1 LTLTTIKTIYL
12 KEVVKM
18 KKGNKSLKILKNILK
33 KVSIILVG
41 GMLVM
46 NVGCARKGSRT
57 WIENKVSDIERVYP
71 TENLEDLF
79 EKFPNGFIISQ
90 TRLFDEN
97 GKRYSLFIEVK
108 GKKENKVIKGK
119 VSKTL
124 LQSNP
129 YKETVEKESEV
140 EYRKGENLVLAKPE
154 LTEELLPRNYF
165 LFQKIQLNKSILDKL
180 QVIDKGYSYETGRY
194 DITYSYKNKEIA
206 DYLGVKDENQNIG
219 IGGGDGIKNYVH
231 YIEVRK
237 DRLTLLERVI
247 EKKENEYEE

>member
-1 LTLTTIKTIYL
+1 
-12 KEVVKM
+12 M
-18 KKGNKSLKILKNILK
+18 KKISKIAAVVLVVAALLVYIGNT
-33 KVSIILVG
+33 
-41 GMLVM
+41 
-46 NVGCARKGSRT
+46 RKGSRA
-57 WIENKVSDIERVYP
+57 WIENQISDIERVYP
-71 TENLEDLF
+71 TENLDDLF
-79 EKFPNGFIISQ
+79 EKFPNGFIITQ

-97 GKRYSLFIEVK
+97 GKRYSLFIEVE

-129 YKETVEKESEV
+129 YKETIEKESEV
-140 EYRKGENLVLAKPE
+140 EYKKGENLVLAKPE

-165 LFQKIQLNKSILDKL
+165 LFQKIQLNKSILGKL

-247 EKKENEYEE
+247 EKKENEYKE

>member
-1 LTLTTIKTIYL
+1 
-12 KEVVKM
+12 M
-18 KKGNKSLKILKNILK
+18 KKISKIAAVVLVVAALLVYIGNT
-33 KVSIILVG
+33 
-41 GMLVM
+41 
-46 NVGCARKGSRT
+46 RKGSRA
-57 WIENKVSDIERVYP
+57 WIENQISDIERVYP
-71 TENLEDLF
+71 TENLDDLF

-97 GKRYSLFIEVK
+97 GKRYSLFIEVE

-247 EKKENEYEE
+247 EKKD

>member
-1 LTLTTIKTIYL
+1 
-12 KEVVKM
+12 M

-41 GMLVM
+41 GILVM

-97 GKRYSLFIEVK
+97 GKRYSLFIEVE

>member
-1 LTLTTIKTIYL
+1 
-12 KEVVKM
+12 M
-18 KKGNKSLKILKNILK
+18 KKISKIAAVVLVVAALLVYIGNT
-33 KVSIILVG
+33 
-41 GMLVM
+41 
-46 NVGCARKGSRT
+46 RKGSRA
-57 WIENKVSDIERVYP
+57 WIENQISDIERVYP
-71 TENLEDLF
+71 TENLDDLF
-79 EKFPNGFIISQ
+79 EKFPNGFIITQ

-97 GKRYSLFIEVK
+97 GKRYSLFIEVE
-108 GKKENKVIKGK
+108 GEKESKVIKGK

-140 EYRKGENLVLAKPE
+140 EYKKGQNLVLANPE

-165 LFQKIQLNKSILDKL
+165 LFQKIQLNKSILGKL

-247 EKKENEYEE
+247 EKKENEYKE